1 MALHLECEASLELNV
16 VTEFGHGGVLIS
28 MVESAENGTYGVKI
42 KYVKEDVEVG
52 SVSTAEE
59 YEDMLDN
66 RFSQVLSFPTLE
78 QAQDV
83 FNALRARP
91 AKQCTCGA

>member
-1 MALHLECEASLELNV
+1 MSLHLECEASLELNV

-28 MVESAENGTYGVKI
+28 LVESAENGTYGVKI
-42 KYVKEDVEVG
+42 RYLKDDVEAG

-66 RFSQVLSFPTLE
+66 RFSQILSFPTFD
-78 QAQDV
+78 QAHEV
-83 FNALRARP
+83 FQALRARP
-91 AKQCTCGA
+91 KQCTCGA